1 MTHRFRSAWLWL
13 AGALALLACQPAA
26 ATPPGGDGTRQ
37 AGPFAISAHG
47 MRVGDSSRF
56 LRTGNPFG
64 SQRTRVYE
72 VRWNGRAVELPVIG
86 KRFWQVL
93 HLPDA
98 AQPALLVA
106 NGPRL
111 HLVAESAGQ
120 LEIHALAP
128 ESGNTSVQWL
138 DSADGQPAPPI
149 PPLGLDRAD
158 ATPRTTLAGGRWLY
172 LNNRLLLDLHTLKRV
187 PVEPWLTEG
196 QGETQVSMN
205 ASNSP
210 AVALSPG
217 RTRFVLKGQG
227 RDHGRGGEAFGVLL
241 QIDLATGKPLALRLD
256 QQPVPQAGLGAI
268 DAAWIATHLKWTR
281 GPDGREQLG
290 PR

>member
-1 MTHRFRSAWLWL
+1 MTRRFRSVWLWL
-13 AGALALLACQPAA
+13 AGALFTGHPVA
-26 ATPPGGDGTRQ
+26 ATPPGVDGTRQ
-37 AGPFAISAHG
+37 VGPFAVSAHG
-47 MRVGDSSRF
+47 KSSGNSSLF

-64 SQRTRVYE
+64 RLDSRVYE
-72 VRWNGRAVELPVIG
+72 VRWNGRPVELPVIG

-93 HLPDA
+93 DLPDA
-98 AQPALLVA
+98 KRPALLVA

-111 HLVAESAGQ
+111 HLVAENAGQ

-128 ESGNTSVQWL
+128 ESGNAAVQWI
-138 DSADGQPAPPI
+138 DGANGQPAPPI

-158 ATPRTTLAGGRWLY
+158 DKPRTTLAGGRWLY
-172 LNNRLLLDLHTLKRV
+172 LNNRLLLDLHTLQRV

-196 QGETQVSMN
+196 RGETQVSMN

-217 RTRFVLKGQG
+217 RTRFVLRGEGQ
-227 RDHGRGGEAFGVLL
+227 DAGRGGDSFGVLL
-241 QIDLATGKPLALRLD
+241 LIDLATGKPEALRLD
-256 QQPVPQAGLGAI
+256 RQLTPYPSLGSV
-268 DAAWIATHLKWTR
+268 DADWIAAHLKWTR
-281 GPDGREQLG
+281 GSDGRERLG